1 MYTRRYCPYLEGNTQ
16 VLHVYLFLFCF
27 HRVSELF
34 VDNPGNTDEKIPVQ
48 INITLPRLAC
58 ECNESTSI
66 LTKQNLTITIFIQM
80 LELIFKMILGD
91 MTLALLKTL

>member
-66 LTKQNLTITIFIQM
+66 LMKQILTITILFRCW
-80 LELIFKMILGD
+80 GCGGVVD
-91 MTLALLKTL
+91 